1 MRSLLFLSCVAA
13 QAYAFSALS
22 WEQAYTLAN
31 TTVANLTTSEKI
43 GILHGV
49 GQFNSRC
56 VGDTAGVDRLGIP
69 ALCMQDGPA
78 GVRATDGVTGFPPGI
93 AVASTFSKRLMRARG
108 EAIAQE
114 FRGKGVKC
122 VESPPYSRNPKGGRN
137 WESFGPDP
145 YLSGEAAYE
154 TIVGVQ
160 DVGVMACAK
169 HYLGNNQEH
178 WRYGYTSN
186 IDDRTIHEMYHYPF
200 LRAIEAD
207 VSSVM
212 CAYNRFNGTSSCHNA
227 ELIGSNGLLRK
238 DGFKGFVVS
247 DWGATHDSATDNANA
262 GLDMEQPGD
271 WILIGGGVYN
281 PGLKSA
287 VNDGSV
293 TEETLNGMV
302 SHVLAPW
309 YRLGQNSDYPSPNFD
324 VQHAD
329 GSGDLNEHVNV
340 RTNATKALVREIA
353 GASAVLLKNNRTAS
367 GSYALPI
374 DASKLTKVAI
384 IGLDAKEPKKD
395 CGSGAS
401 AGMNQCNEGT
411 VSIGWG
417 SGSNSLEYLVP
428 PVDAITEV
436 LNSTAKA
443 SITTSLSNDLN
454 DAKKAAAGQDVC
466 FVMAN
471 AMSGEMG
478 FYQFVE
484 GNQGDRN
491 DLALWY
497 KGGSMI
503 ETVASVCSNT
513 IAIVHSVGPV
523 SFSWSEHPN
532 ITGIIYAGAP
542 GEQTGPGL
550 ADVLFGARNPSGRL
564 PFSIADSEDDYGTEI
579 VYNSA
584 SGFPELDYKEAL
596 LLDYRYMDANN
607 ITPRFEF
614 GFGLSYT
621 TFKYSDLSMASSG
634 DSTTV
639 TFTVANSG
647 SVDGTEIPQL
657 YLGFPEGAG
666 EPPRVLRGFEEVQ
679 LKAGES
685 KQVEM
690 KLGARDLSI
699 WDVVKQSWVRPQGT
713 FTVDVGASIKD
724 VRLTGSI

>member
-1 MRSLLFLSCVAA
+1 MLSLLLFSCVAT

-31 TTVANLTTSEKI
+31 ATVANLTTSEKI
-43 GILHGV
+43 GIVHGV

-56 VGDTAGVDRLGIP
+56 VGDTTGVERLGIP

-108 EAIAQE
+108 DALAQE
-114 FRGKGVKC
+114 FRGKGVNMYLG
-122 VESPPYSRNPKGGRN
+122 PAMDLSRNPKGGRN

-160 DVGVMACAK
+160 GQGVMASAK
-169 HYLGNNQEH
+169 HYLANNQEH
-178 WRYGYTSN
+178 WRYGYDSHV
-186 IDDRTIHEMYHYPF
+186 DDRTIHEMYHYPF

-207 VSSVM
+207 VSSIM

-227 ELIGSNGLLRK
+227 ALIGSNGLLRK
-238 DGFKGFVVS
+238 DGFKGFIIS

-287 VNDGSV
+287 VNDGS
-293 TEETLNGMV
+293 TLNGMV
-302 SHVLAPW
+302 AHVLAPW
-309 YRLGQNSDYPSPNFD
+309 YRLKQDAGYPAPNFD

-329 GSGDLNEHVNV
+329 GSGALNEHVNV
-340 RTNATKALVREIA
+340 RTAATTALVREIA
-353 GASAVLLKNNRTAS
+353 GASAVLLKNARGAA
-367 GSYALPI
+367 GGAALPV
-374 DASKLTKVAI
+374 DARAVGRVAI
-384 IGLDAKEPKKD
+384 IGQDAKMPRKD
-395 CGSGAS
+395 CGAGPS

-411 VSIGWG
+411 VSVGWG
-417 SGSNSLEYLVP
+417 SGSNSLAYLVP
-428 PVDAITEV
+428 PVDAISAAVNGTAEV
-436 LNSTAKA
+436 
-443 SITTSLSNDLN
+443 TTSLSNDLKA
-454 DAKKAAAGQDVC
+454 AKKAAAGQDVC
-466 FVMAN
+466 FVLAN
-471 AMSGEMG
+471 AMSGELG
-478 FYQFVE
+478 FYQIVE

-491 DLALWY
+491 DLDLWY

-503 ETVASVCSNT
+503 EAVASVCNNT

-523 SFSWSEHPN
+523 SFSWSKHPN
-532 ITGIIYAGAP
+532 ITAIIYAGAP

-564 PFSIADSEDDYGTEI
+564 PFSIADSEDAYGTEI
-579 VYNSA
+579 VYNSIT
-584 SGFPELDYKEAL
+584 GFPELQYTEAL
-596 LLDYRYMDANN
+596 LLDYRYMDAHN

-621 TFKYSDLSMASSG
+621 TFAYADLQIAPAGG
-634 DSTTV
+634 DGAGQTV
-639 TFTVANSG
+639 SFSVANTG
-647 SVDGTEIPQL
+647 AVAGTEIAQL
-657 YLGFPEGAG
+657 YLGFPAGAG
-666 EPPRVLRGFEEVQ
+666 EPPRVLRGFEEVA
-679 LKAGES
+679 LAAGES
-685 KQVEM
+685 ARVEM
-690 KLGARDLSI
+690 RLRARDLSI
-699 WDVVKQSWVRPQGT
+699 WDVVRQTWTRPEGT
-713 FTVDVGASIKD
+713 FTAFVGASIND
-724 VRLTGSI
+724 VRLKGTF